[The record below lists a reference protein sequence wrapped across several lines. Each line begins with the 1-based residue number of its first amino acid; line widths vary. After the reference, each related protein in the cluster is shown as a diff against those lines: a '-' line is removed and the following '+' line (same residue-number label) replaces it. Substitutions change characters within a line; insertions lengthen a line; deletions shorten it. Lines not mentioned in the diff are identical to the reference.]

1 ASNQTMRCAAGVL
14 ALAVAASACSPKA
27 PPVIVMPAPT
37 PSQRLASADALVRAG
52 CLDCL
57 ISAYGEYELLRM
69 VPSATDTATAGAV
82 RSAALIAV
90 RERELGLADGGY
102 GQRERMLLGVAGELP
117 DWLGELME

>member
-1 ASNQTMRCAAGVL
+1 MGELIRIHSPIQQIAHSPNASAGAERASNQTMRCAAGVL

-90 RERELGLADGGY
+90 REREMGLAD
-102 GQRERMLLGVAGELP
+102 
-117 DWLGELME
+117 